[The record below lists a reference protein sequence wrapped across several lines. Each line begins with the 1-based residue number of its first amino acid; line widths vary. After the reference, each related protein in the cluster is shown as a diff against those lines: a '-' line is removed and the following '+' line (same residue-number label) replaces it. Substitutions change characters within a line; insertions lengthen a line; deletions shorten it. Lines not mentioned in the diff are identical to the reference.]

1 MNFVSVDGGG
11 TKLNAIWFD
20 EKLNLLGRARALG
33 VNSTITPREEYRA
46 HIRSCFDALFDG
58 HAPKVI
64 DELFVICGSGPDYAD
79 CLPEGT
85 ALSKMNSL
93 AEIHGGL
100 LAGRGLRDGILVIA
114 GTGSNIHLCKNGQT
128 TDYVGGLGA
137 ILGDEGSG
145 VWMARQAAQAAVR
158 CGFGWGERTLF
169 TDMLIH
175 RLHLKN
181 IAGLVN
187 YLYDS
192 PSPFQRLGLLLPL
205 AGEAARAG
213 DRALLEVFARG
224 GEMLARQTLALIDRH
239 PEFRGSIV
247 ICGGAWK
254 AHPATFERFSAI
266 VGEKHPSLPICRPW
280 FEHVL
285 AGPMDMLLR
294 MGFAPEDAHARLLE
308 TFPDYE
314 WRA

>member
-11 TKLNAIWFD
+11 TKLNALWFD
-20 EKLNLLGRARALG
+20 ENLHLLGRARALG

-46 HIRSCFDALFDG
+46 HIRSCYDALFDG
-58 HAPKVI
+58 HAPAVI
-64 DELFVICGSGPDYAD
+64 DELFVICGNGAEYAD

-85 ALSKMNSL
+85 SLSKARAL
-93 AEIHGGL
+93 GEIHGGL

-114 GTGSNIHLCKNGQT
+114 GTGSNIHLCEDGRT

-145 VWMARQAAQAAVR
+145 VWMARQAVQAAIR
-158 CGFGWGERTLF
+158 CAFGWGEKTAF
-169 TDMLIH
+169 TELLMN
-175 RLHLKN
+175 RLGLKQMFE
-181 IAGLVN
+181 LVN

-213 DRALLEVFARG
+213 DRVMLDVFARG

-239 PEFRGSIV
+239 PDFDGHIV

-254 AHPATFERFSAI
+254 AHPATFERFAAR
-266 VGEKHPSLPICRPW
+266 VREAHPSLPICRPW

-285 AGPMDMLLR
+285 AGPMDWLLR
-294 MGFAPEDAHARLLE
+294 GGLSPEDAHARLLE
-308 TFPDYE
+308 AFPDYE
-314 WRA
+314 WRV

>member
-20 EKLNLLGRARALG
+20 ENLNLLGRARTLG
-33 VNSTITPREEYRA
+33 VNGTITPKEEYRA
-46 HIRSCFDALFDG
+46 HIRSCYDALFDG

-64 DELFVICGSGPDYAD
+64 DELFVICGGDYAD

-85 ALSKMNSL
+85 SL
-93 AEIHGGL
+93 CKTQAMGEIHGGL

-114 GTGSNIHLCKNGQT
+114 GTGSNIHLCENGRS
-128 TDYVGGLGA
+128 TDFVGGVGA

-145 VWMARQAAQAAVR
+145 VWMARQAVQAAVR
-158 CGFGWGERTLF
+158 CAFGWGEKTAF
-169 TDMLIH
+169 TELLME
-175 RLHLKN
+175 RLGLTQ
-181 IAGLVN
+181 IFQLVN
-187 YLYDS
+187 YLYAS

-213 DRALLEVFARG
+213 DPVMLDVFARG
-224 GEMLARQTLALIDRH
+224 GEMLARQTLALLARH
-239 PEFRGSIV
+239 PEFDGHIV

-254 AHPATFERFSAI
+254 AHPATFERFSAL
-266 VGEKHPSLPICRPW
+266 VREAHPSLSICRPW

-285 AGPMDMLLR
+285 AGPMDVLLR
-294 MGFAPEDAHARLLE
+294 QGVSPEDAHARLLHA
-308 TFPDYE
+308 FPDYE
-314 WRA
+314 WRV

>member
-20 EKLNLLGRARALG
+20 ENLKLLGRARAPG
-33 VNSTITPREEYRA
+33 VNGTITPREEYRA
-46 HIRSCFDALFDG
+46 HIRGCYDALFG
-58 HAPKVI
+58 GRAPDRI
-64 DELFVICGSGPDYAD
+64 DELFVVCGSGPDYAD

-85 ALSKMNSL
+85 ALSRMTSL
-93 AEIHGGL
+93 GEIHGGL
-100 LAGRGLRDGILVIA
+100 LAGRGLRDGVLVIA
-114 GTGSNIHLCKNGQT
+114 GTGSNIHLCENGKT

-145 VWMARQAAQAAVR
+145 VWMARQAVQAAIR
-158 CGFGWGERTLF
+158 CAFGWGERTIFADLL
-169 TDMLIH
+169 TERLKLKDM
-175 RLHLKN
+175 
-181 IAGLVN
+181 AGLVK

-213 DRALLEVFARG
+213 DRVTLDVFARG

-239 PEFRGSIV
+239 PEFDGSIV

-254 AHPATFERFSAI
+254 AHPATFARFSAL
-266 VGEKHPSLPICRPW
+266 VGEAHPSLSICRPW

-285 AGPMDMLLR
+285 AGPMDALLR
-294 MGFAPEDAHARLLE
+294 RGASPEDAHARLLA

-314 WRA
+314 WRV

>member
-213 DRALLEVFARG
+213 DRAMLEVFARG

-254 AHPATFERFSAI
+254 AHPA
-266 VGEKHPSLPICRPW
+266 W

>member
-33 VNSTITPREEYRA
+33 VNSTITPRGEYRA

-85 ALSKMNSL
+85 TLSKMNSL

-114 GTGSNIHLCKNGQT
+114 GTGSNIHLCENGRT
-128 TDYVGGLGA
+128 TDYVGGVGA

-205 AGEAARAG
+205 AGEAARVVRMFCGIA
-213 DRALLEVFARG
+213 
-224 GEMLARQTLALIDRH
+224 Q
-239 PEFRGSIV
+239 V
-247 ICGGAWK
+247 IK
-254 AHPATFERFSAI
+254 
-266 VGEKHPSLPICRPW
+266 
-280 FEHVL
+280 
-285 AGPMDMLLR
+285 
-294 MGFAPEDAHARLLE
+294 
-308 TFPDYE
+308 
-314 WRA
+314 

>member
-1 MNFVSVDGGG
+1 MPTLLSSLPAG
-11 TKLNAIWFD
+11 TKSTSSETGAVLPSTVFAFV
-20 EKLNLLGRARALG
+20 LLSSTE
-33 VNSTITPREEYRA
+33 NSGW
-46 HIRSCFDALFDG
+46 LFSGSDWSLSSPEVISDSSLVVSDTS
-58 HAPKVI
+58 APV
-64 DELFVICGSGPDYAD
+64 
-79 CLPEGT
+79 
-85 ALSKMNSL
+85 LSSVKS
-93 AEIHGGL
+93 
-100 LAGRGLRDGILVIA
+100 D
-114 GTGSNIHLCKNGQT
+114 
-128 TDYVGGLGA
+128 
-137 ILGDEGSG
+137 
-145 VWMARQAAQAAVR
+145 
-158 CGFGWGERTLF
+158 
-169 TDMLIH
+169 
-175 RLHLKN
+175 
-181 IAGLVN
+181 
-187 YLYDS
+187 DS

-213 DRALLEVFARG
+213 DRAMLEVFARG